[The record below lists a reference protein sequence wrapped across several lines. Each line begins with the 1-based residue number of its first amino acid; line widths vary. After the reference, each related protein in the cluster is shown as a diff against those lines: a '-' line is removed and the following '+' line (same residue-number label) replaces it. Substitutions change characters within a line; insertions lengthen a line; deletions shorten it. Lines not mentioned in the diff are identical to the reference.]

1 MTPLLW
7 SIPYSPWSE
16 RARFALDYA
25 GAPYEKRT
33 YKPLFGELALR
44 RALGRWRGPV
54 SVPIL
59 QTGAGVL
66 EGGFAI
72 AEHAEAHGKRSVL
85 PREHRDDVVRW
96 DERASAAMS
105 AGRACALERTLT
117 SRGALIELAPKR
129 LRSMPGTAALT
140 RAGIERT
147 IRKYRPVTPTNPGG
161 FLEETLLA
169 LREALEEG
177 HATEGVRHLLPTFG
191 YADISVA
198 QVLAFVEP
206 PSDGLR
212 LGEANRQTYRDGRLA
227 ERYRDLVRWRD
238 RLYAHFR
245 RIT

>member
-33 YKPLFGELALR
+33 YKPLFDELALR

-59 QTGAGVL
+59 QTDGGVL

-72 AEHAEAHGKRSVL
+72 AGHAQAHGSRPVL
-85 PREHRDDVVRW
+85 PADHRDDIIRW

-105 AGRACALERTLT
+105 AGRACALERTLG
-117 SRGALIELAPKR
+117 SKEALIELAPKS
-129 LRSMPGTAALT
+129 LRKAPGTAALT
-140 RAGIERT
+140 KAGIQRT
-147 IRKYRPVTPTNPGG
+147 IAKYRPVTPTHPHD
-161 FLEETLLA
+161 FLEETLVA
-169 LREALEEG
+169 IREALAEG
-177 HATEGVRHLLPTFG
+177 HETDGVRHLLPAFG

-206 PSDGLR
+206 PVDGLR
-212 LGEANRQTYRDGRLA
+212 LGKANRRTYRDGRLA
-227 ERYRDLVRWRD
+227 ERYRDLVEWRD
-238 RLYAHFR
+238 ALYARFR
-245 RIT
+245 RMG